1 MATPHGAGSFA
12 LQGARP
18 LPPKLDAVEFQG
30 LGPETGCR
38 MQLDDRLYHIISYYI
53 ILYHIVL
60 YYIVLY
66 YRNKK
71 GL

>member
-18 LPPKLDAVEFQG
+18 LPPKLVDAVEFQG

-38 MQLDDRLYHIISYYI
+38 MRLDDRL
-53 ILYHIVL
+53 
-60 YYIVLY
+60 
-66 YRNKK
+66 
-71 GL
+71 